1 MNWLFAL
8 SIASVTSFVATN
20 LDDIIVLMLFF
31 SRANAS
37 FRPRQIVFGQYLG
50 FTLILLASSIG
61 IIFGL
66 FISKKWIGLLGFVPL
81 AIGVKQLLDPSEDEV
96 QEVSIDLTPAESRSR
111 WRSFFSRIPPR
122 TYHVAA
128 VTVANGGDNIGIY
141 VSLFANNRPIDVSI
155 IVGIF
160 YIMLGIWCALAYFLI
175 THPKIAKLLAE
186 YGHKIIPWVYI
197 FLGIY
202 ILFESES
209 YRILF
214 PA

>member
-8 SIASVTSFVATN
+8 SIAGVTSFAATN

-31 SRANAS
+31 SRVNAS

-61 IIFGL
+61 LLFGL
-66 FISKKWIGLLGFVPL
+66 FISKEWIGLLGFVPL
-81 AIGVKQLLDPSEDEV
+81 AIGVKQLLDPSEDEI

-141 VSLFANNRPIDVSI
+141 VSLFASRPPIDVSI

-160 YIMLGIWCALAYFLI
+160 YLMIGIWCALAYFLT
-175 THPKIAKLLAE
+175 THPRIAKLLAS

-197 FLGIY
+197 ILGIY
-202 ILFESES
+202 ILFESQS
-209 YRILF
+209 YRLLF

>member
-8 SIASVTSFVATN
+8 LIAGVTSFAATN
-20 LDDIIVLMLFF
+20 LDDLIVLMLFF
-31 SRANAS
+31 SRVNAS
-37 FRPRQIVFGQYLG
+37 FRPQQIVFGQYLG

-61 IIFGL
+61 LIFGL
-66 FISKKWIGLLGFVPL
+66 FISKEWIGLLGFVPL
-81 AIGVKQLLDPSEDEV
+81 AIGVKQALDPSEDEI

-141 VSLFANNRPIDVSI
+141 VSLFANNPPIDVSI

-160 YIMLGIWCALAYFLI
+160 YIMIGIWCALAYSLT
-175 THPKIAKLLAE
+175 THPKIAKLLAN
-186 YGHKIIPWVYI
+186 YGHKLIPWVYI
-197 FLGIY
+197 VLGIY
-202 ILFESES
+202 ILIESES

-214 PA
+214 LA